1 MVGEVRALRSCFW
14 WTIGLFAGICS
25 LTPAQQAAAPAV
37 PVKGK
42 KVCVAD
48 IANSSMQ
55 PMFTD
60 RVKQALVEALRNQ
73 NANVEN
79 AYTVTMLANR
89 LALSGNNKIVFRREK
104 CDFMLLSEV
113 AKAAATSNTKTDDP
127 SLSAPV
133 PLSFEFALFKKGR
146 SSSSVREGSIPV
158 AASGD
163 PTTAASAVVEK
174 IASEV
179 VTVLKSK

>member
-1 MVGEVRALRSCFW
+1 MRLCFSRA
-14 WTIGLFAGICS
+14 ICLLGVACS
-25 LTPAQQAAAPAV
+25 VAPAQQTATPA
-37 PVKGK
+37 KGK

-60 RVKQALVEALRNQ
+60 RVKQALVDALQNQ
-73 NANVEN
+73 NVNAEN
-79 AYTVTMLANR
+79 TYTVTMLATH

-113 AKAAATSNTKTDDP
+113 AKAQVATVTGSGANPATPMNPGDQRGA
-127 SLSAPV
+127 S
-133 PLSFEFALFKKGR
+133 PLSFDFALFKKGR
-146 SSSSVREGSIPV
+146 PSASVREDSIPIAASNDPTS
-158 AASGD
+158 AASG
-163 PTTAASAVVEK
+163 VVEK

-179 VTVLKSK
+179 MAALKSK

>member
-1 MVGEVRALRSCFW
+1 VVGEVRALRSCFW

-113 AKAAATSNTKTDDP
+113 AKAAATTTTDDP
-127 SLSAPV
+127 GLSAPV

>member
-1 MVGEVRALRSCFW
+1 MRPCFW
-14 WTIGLFAGICS
+14 WTLGLFIGICAVA
-25 LTPAQQAAAPAV
+25 PAQQSAAPAA
-37 PVKGK
+37 PLQGK

-60 RVKQALVEALRNQ
+60 RVKQALVEALQNQ

-113 AKAAATSNTKTDDP
+113 ARAAAAATVKTGEP
-127 SLSAPV
+127 PV
-133 PLSFEFALFKKGR
+133 PLSFDFALFKKGR
-146 SSSSVREGSIPV
+146 SSPPVRECSVPV
-158 AASGD
+158 AAGGD
-163 PTTAASAVVEK
+163 PTNAASAAAEK

-179 VTVLKSK
+179 MMALKSK